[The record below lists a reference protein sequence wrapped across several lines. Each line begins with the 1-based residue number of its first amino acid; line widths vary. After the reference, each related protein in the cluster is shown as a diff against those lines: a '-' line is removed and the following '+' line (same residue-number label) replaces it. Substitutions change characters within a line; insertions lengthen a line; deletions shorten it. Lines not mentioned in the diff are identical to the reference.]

1 MNIYLPLQMQDVL
14 VHQQCHPPGYPH
26 SPSRMDQSEYSLC
39 LSVFLSLSSVS
50 LTIVSIL
57 KVEFCWV
64 FTKLGIQ
71 LVFSLL
77 TSIYNMQTQSM
88 CTFYVMYKYKVYEI
102 SCKFCDTINML
113 INTCSTVID
122 IYPSL
127 YQLGYSF
134 SQLCLLYN
142 TCTYSRV
149 TN

>member
-1 MNIYLPLQMQDVL
+1 MQDVL

-39 LSVFLSLSSVS
+39 LSVCLSLSSVS

-64 FTKLGIQ
+64 LPN
-71 LVFSLL
+71 LEFSLFFHCL
-77 TSIYNMQTQSM
+77 QVYTQKM
-88 CTFYVMYKYKVYEI
+88 CTFYVMYKYTVYEI
-102 SCKFCDTINML
+102 SCKLCDTINML

-134 SQLCLLYN
+134 S
-142 TCTYSRV
+142 
-149 TN
+149 